1 MQEKTLAHE
10 PARIVGKVYEKP
22 RGSCGLEGNDRSDQ
36 ISLESS
42 KISILKGSYKEL
54 LTVKFYIREKKKSMT
69 AHDACDVVRKKIGNH
84 LVGFTINWR

>member
-22 RGSCGLEGNDRSDQ
+22 RGSCGLEGNDRSDH

-42 KISILKGSYKEL
+42 NISILKRSYKEL
-54 LTVKFYIREKKKSMT
+54 LTIKNYSTRE
-69 AHDACDVVRKKIGNH
+69 
-84 LVGFTINWR
+84 